1 MTAKSHYEVL
11 GVPQTALGEDI
22 KKAFLL
28 RSRMFHPDRFSA
40 DTQKREWDLANEMLK
55 DLNAAYD
62 TLKDPASRA
71 AYDRSL
77 TQSFEEEPLREPV
90 RPSVNPGKFN
100 IGKAQFSAIPAD
112 VQEAIGTMIA
122 EGTNLSQFVIRTGN
136 PALRFGAMAAAAAWY
151 PALFTLL
158 QDFSWA
164 GTPWKILLAVS
175 VFAAVCA
182 ADLAAGLIAWVK
194 SPTKCQFI
202 VSKLYF
208 IEISLDDVRWWP
220 LWSAA
225 SIDTEHKG
233 TAENYRGTECKISFE
248 NGDTITVHL
257 PDPAT
262 CSRLILTA
270 KTFNEVAVG
279 CQESGDGEYL
289 KTFNYFD
296 GIEPSEPPAKATRF
310 YIIAAVVGLVLFLAA
325 AAMNA
330 AHFP

>member
-1 MTAKSHYEVL
+1 MTAKSHYEIL
-11 GVPQTALGEDI
+11 GVPPAADEKEI

-28 RSRMFHPDRFSA
+28 RSRMFHPDRFSS
-40 DTQKREWDLANEMLK
+40 DTQKKEWDLANEMLK
-55 DLNAAYD
+55 ELNAAYD

-71 AYDRSL
+71 AYDRTL
-77 TQSFEEEPLREPV
+77 TQSFEEEPLCEPA

-100 IGKAQFSAIPAD
+100 IGKAQLSALPAD
-112 VQEAIGTMIA
+112 VQAAIGTMIA
-122 EGTNLSQFVIRTGN
+122 EKTNLSQFVVATGH
-136 PALRFGAMAAAAAWY
+136 PALRFSAMAAAAAWF
-151 PALFTLL
+151 PALFTLM

-164 GTPWKILLAVS
+164 GNPWKILLAVS
-175 VFAAVCA
+175 VFAAVCT
-182 ADLAAGLIAWVK
+182 ADIGRWLIAWFK

-248 NGDTITVHL
+248 NGDAVTIHV

-262 CSRLILTA
+262 CNRLIMMA
-270 KTFNEVAVG
+270 KTFNTVAVESH
-279 CQESGDGEYL
+279 ESGDGDYL
-289 KTFNYFD
+289 KMFNYFD
-296 GIEPSEPPAKATRF
+296 GIEPAEPTEKTKRF
-310 YIIAAVVGLVLFLAA
+310 YIIAGAVGLVLFLAA
-325 AAMNA
+325 AGMNA